1 MRRDEENQNILKKIS
16 DLHKCTEQLCK
27 EISTLQTKINN
38 LEEVLYKGNSEQK
51 SVKEEIATLE
61 SNIAHQ
67 QIRNNKNEEVIQK
80 LFWAITI
87 GVSGTFLM
95 TILQLYVNVSNES
108 SSKNTV
114 QVVTTANLTNS

>member
-1 MRRDEENQNILKKIS
+1 MRKDEENQNLLKKIS
-16 DLHKCTEQLCK
+16 DLHKCVEQLCK
-27 EISTLQTKINN
+27 EVSTLQTKINN

-67 QIRNNKNEEVIQK
+67 QVRNNKNEEVIQK

-114 QVVTTANLTNS
+114 QVVTTANLTDS

>member
-67 QIRNNKNEEVIQK
+67 RIRNNKNEEVIQK
-80 LFWAITI
+80 LFWAISI